1 MPSNEAVEKVPKQGI
16 LTACE
21 NAPLSLVAS
30 NIAAVA
36 HEDAIYEEIAA
47 LLTIDAQFNR
57 ARAHIASSSVDDRG
71 GTFSTASTSVV
82 SNAR

>member
-1 MPSNEAVEKVPKQGI
+1 M
-16 LTACE
+16 L
-21 NAPLSLVAS
+21 PLALVAS

-57 ARAHIASSSVDDRG
+57 GHAHIAS
-71 GTFSTASTSVV
+71 
-82 SNAR
+82 